1 MELRKIITSA
11 TSPSCIVLAD
21 LPRSC
26 RGRPLR
32 PDVTGGC
39 ERVPSSP
46 RQVST
51 PLLQSRMTPIL
62 CLLFTSSS
70 PVAVPFVASPP
81 LPPFSCLPSST
92 SLLPWLRC
100 QRLSEAKGD
109 GCGRVQSEQARGTTR
124 HHGGGSSV
132 RGELPEPGW
141 SMERA
146 CAKKEEGEKEAV
158 EEEE

>member
-21 LPRSC
+21 LPRPC
-26 RGRPLR
+26 RGTPLR

-46 RQVST
+46 GQVNT
-51 PLLQSRMTPIL
+51 PLLQSRMTQIL
-62 CLLFTSSS
+62 CLLFTLSF
-70 PVAVPFVASPP
+70 PAALLCVASLP
-81 LPPFSCLPSST
+81 LPPFSCSPSST
-92 SLLPWLRC
+92 PSLPWRWC

-124 HHGGGSSV
+124 HHCGGSSV
-132 RGELPEPGW
+132 SGE
-141 SMERA
+141 
-146 CAKKEEGEKEAV
+146 
-158 EEEE
+158 